1 MQITTLG
8 PLAVDGRLI
17 RGERLITLVRTL
29 IGARGRAVSTTS
41 LVEAIWYGEPP
52 ADSAGAIQA
61 LVSRVRRLGLPVVAV
76 SGGYRVPVE
85 DLSVDAVD
93 VRALVERARA
103 ALRSGDP
110 ATARRLGDEARG
122 RFPEVPELEDPET
135 ARLLA
140 DAAALR
146 AEAALAGAG
155 PYDEADLRRLTAHAP
170 PHEPSAALLVRTL
183 AAQGRDAE
191 ALDVVERLREE
202 LADRYGTDPSP
213 VVAEAHLALL
223 RGELRTRRPEATKAR
238 RATTNLP
245 VAWRRPATALV
256 GRDDDLAAVTAA
268 LGEAPVVTV
277 VATGGAGKTRLAV
290 EVARRATAAGQAVH
304 VVELAGVRSPVEVG
318 PTVLAAIGG
327 AIGEGLRDT
336 ARDLDGLVVLDNCEH
351 LLAAAADAVADL
363 LAVAA
368 PDLSV
373 LATSRAPLSL
383 PGEIVYR
390 LRALPDADA
399 LGLLEARVRAGGGPS
414 IGDPDRALDLCHR
427 LDNLPLALELAAARL
442 RHMPIEDV
450 LTGLTDRFALLD
462 DALRGLPERH
472 ASLWAMVDWSRELL
486 IAEDRELLQRLA
498 VIPAPFTTETAVA
511 VAPGAGDVRRG
522 LATLVEQSLL
532 TLDEGDDGRPRYR
545 MLETVRE
552 YGEVRLDA
560 AGDRAS
566 AMGGLVEWAR
576 AVAVALLPEFS
587 GPGQIV
593 AFSRCAADVD
603 NLVAALRWAHDRDD
617 EPAAVDLAA
626 TLFHLWTVRSGH
638 LEVVAWAR
646 RLTRVDDPIA
656 RRRSALL
663 HGRATGRPLP
673 NAERLAWMFVLL
685 GINGLIG
692 DSHRVFALTVRA
704 WRTLLA
710 ERGDEVSPRAAAL
723 AAVMPVIGSS
733 DQETG
738 LAAAND
744 MIANADVYVQSMG
757 YLLRAALQENRGL
770 PDLAALDGEEA
781 YRRFEAAG
789 NQWGMGVTAQ
799 GLGEWYT
806 NRGRPGADEWLRR
819 GERHLQLIG
828 ATEDVGAVRVL
839 LDVQAA
845 LSGDEEAAER
855 LRVAA
860 GSGELKE
867 IDTAQAN
874 LGLAVVEW
882 HQGRLDAAL
891 THAEIAIDTADR
903 MVGAPAQIRATYR
916 AGAAVLYLRRAAIQ
930 ASAADVTAAVTRLRE
945 AAPHALSSLDIPVL
959 GSWALAGAALAAYQ
973 GDKALARELWAAG
986 LSAGA
991 NMVYL
996 FQPGQDERLAEALD
1010 GWSTPERPVADA
1022 TDRIRKLMEEVLR
1035 PSSGTPGAPAA

>member
-1 MQITTLG
+1 
-8 PLAVDGRLI
+8 
-17 RGERLITLVRTL
+17 
-29 IGARGRAVSTTS
+29 
-41 LVEAIWYGEPP
+41 
-52 ADSAGAIQA
+52 
-61 LVSRVRRLGLPVVAV
+61 
-76 SGGYRVPVE
+76 
-85 DLSVDAVD
+85 
-93 VRALVERARA
+93 
-103 ALRSGDP
+103 
-110 ATARRLGDEARG
+110 
-122 RFPEVPELEDPET
+122 
-135 ARLLA
+135 
-140 DAAALR
+140 
-146 AEAALAGAG
+146 
-155 PYDEADLRRLTAHAP
+155 
-170 PHEPSAALLVRTL
+170 
-183 AAQGRDAE
+183 
-191 ALDVVERLREE
+191 
-202 LADRYGTDPSP
+202 
-213 VVAEAHLALL
+213 L
-223 RGELRTRRPEATKAR
+223 RG
-238 RATTNLP
+238 
-245 VAWRRPATALV
+245 
-256 GRDDDLAAVTAA
+256 
-268 LGEAPVVTV
+268 
-277 VATGGAGKTRLAV
+277 
-290 EVARRATAAGQAVH
+290 
-304 VVELAGVRSPVEVG
+304 
-318 PTVLAAIGG
+318 
-327 AIGEGLRDT
+327 
-336 ARDLDGLVVLDNCEH
+336 
-351 LLAAAADAVADL
+351 
-363 LAVAA
+363 
-368 PDLSV
+368 
-373 LATSRAPLSL
+373 
-383 PGEIVYR
+383 
-390 LRALPDADA
+390 
-399 LGLLEARVRAGGGPS
+399 
-414 IGDPDRALDLCHR
+414 
-427 LDNLPLALELAAARL
+427 
-442 RHMPIEDV
+442 
-450 LTGLTDRFALLD
+450 
-462 DALRGLPERH
+462 
-472 ASLWAMVDWSRELL
+472 
-486 IAEDRELLQRLA
+486 
-498 VIPAPFTTETAVA
+498 
-511 VAPGAGDVRRG
+511 
-522 LATLVEQSLL
+522 
-532 TLDEGDDGRPRYR
+532 
-545 MLETVRE
+545 
-552 YGEVRLDA
+552 
-560 AGDRAS
+560 
-566 AMGGLVEWAR
+566 
-576 AVAVALLPEFS
+576 
-587 GPGQIV
+587 
-593 AFSRCAADVD
+593 
-603 NLVAALRWAHDRDD
+603 AHDRDD

-723 AAVMPVIGSS
+723 AAVRPVIGSS
-733 DQETG
+733 DPETG